1 VLLLPLFFA
10 LTGMKTRLDLHGLDD
25 LPVTP
30 GSPLVYKMNVPISG
44 ILNNCLKMK
53 FKFENNPWTYHEV

>member
-30 GSPLVYKMNVPISG
+30 GSPLAYKMNVPILEFST
-44 ILNNCLKMK
+44 IA
-53 FKFENNPWTYHEV
+53 